1 MVTSVTN
8 TRHLL
13 TVKRGRK
20 HGRPGLTPE
29 YPVPFNRA
37 ANPNHPCFPQDGDFD
52 LDLDNKA
59 YTPPRCRFAP
69 KINPAQMEHGYRE
82 HVDESRN
89 IRGLTSNGA
98 WNANRTQANQER
110 RPGC

>member
-1 MVTSVTN
+1 MGGALDNRRRADSTKSVLELAIRT
-8 TRHLL
+8 
-13 TVKRGRK
+13 
-20 HGRPGLTPE
+20 PG
-29 YPVPFNRA
+29 
-37 ANPNHPCFPQDGDFD
+37 DGDFD

-59 YTPPRCRFAP
+59 YTPPRRRLAP

-110 RPGC
+110 RTGC